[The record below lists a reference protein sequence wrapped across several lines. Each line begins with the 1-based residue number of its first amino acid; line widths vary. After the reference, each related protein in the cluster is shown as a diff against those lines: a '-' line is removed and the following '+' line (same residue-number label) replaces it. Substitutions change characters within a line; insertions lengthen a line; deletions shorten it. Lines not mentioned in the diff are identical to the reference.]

1 MLASRAAVFIAAW
14 QQHQLLRDASV
25 IGRRSVEEKVE
36 QNGNAKAK

>member
-1 MLASRAAVFIAAW
+1 MLASRFNVAW

-36 QNGNAKAK
+36 ENGNTKTK